1 MCILKAS
8 RVLRARVTRLCPA
21 LTLTVALAATPLA
34 HAQPAVPSLDL
45 LTLSEAVRHALS
57 HAPVIRGAEAAVSA
71 AEAGVLGAQQ
81 LPNPTLSVEVENVM
95 GSGPYSRF
103 DASETTYAL
112 SMPLEVSGKRA
123 AQTRAALAE
132 HAYARVGF
140 DAARSAASLKA
151 TQAFIALAAGE
162 RRLKAARSRQTLA
175 EQAERAA
182 RARLRAGKVSPID
195 EQRAAA
201 QRISATVVAER
212 AERALEL
219 AHNSLARLTGVQ
231 QAFLIAAPWFDNT
244 TIASG
249 PEADRAP
256 LAVAAAQARLDAARA
271 RVDAARRARI
281 PDLTVSAG
289 TRRFKDSGASAA
301 VFGVALPLPIFNRG
315 SADLSRARAAL
326 AQAEAERSAAALEAD
341 EVLAAARV
349 DLVDAQ
355 AAAASANGPELAA
368 AREAARIARIG
379 YAEGKFSQL
388 ELIEAERQLFQTQ
401 DAAIDALAALHNAHA
416 RLAHMLGRI
425 APIYKD

>member
-1 MCILKAS
+1 MV
-8 RVLRARVTRLCPA
+8 RRALFMTRLCPA
-21 LTLTVALAATPLA
+21 LTLTVVLTATPWA
-34 HAQPAVPSLDL
+34 HAQPAVLPLDV
-45 LTLSEAVRHALS
+45 LTLSEAIRHALG
-57 HAPVIRGAEAAVSA
+57 HAPAIHGAEAAVAA

-103 DASETTYAL
+103 GASETTYSL
-112 SMPLEVSGKRA
+112 SMPLEVSGRRA

-132 HAYARVGF
+132 QAYARVGF
-140 DAARSAASLKA
+140 DAAKSAAALKV

-162 RRLKAARSRQTLA
+162 RRLVAARSRRSLA

-212 AERALEL
+212 AERAVEL
-219 AHNSLARLTGVQ
+219 ARNSLARLTGVQ

-249 PEADRAP
+249 LDADGAP
-256 LAVAAAQARLDAARA
+256 LAVAAAQAQLDAARA
-271 RVDAARRARI
+271 RAEAARRARI
-281 PDLTVSAG
+281 PDLSVSAG
-289 TRRFKDSGASAA
+289 TRRFKDSGDSAA
-301 VFGVALPLPIFNRG
+301 VFAVSVPLPIFNRG
-315 SADLSRARAAL
+315 GADLSRARAEL
-326 AQAEAERSAAALEAD
+326 AQAAAGRSAAALEAD
-341 EVLAAARV
+341 EALAAARA
-349 DLVDAQ
+349 DLIDAQ

-368 AREAARIARIG
+368 AQEAARIARIG

-416 RLAHMLGRI
+416 RLAHILGRI